1 MAIGQKLEDA
11 RNRKGISIREASEST
26 KIRGDFLT
34 SFEAGNFD
42 INLPEVYLRGFI
54 RVYARFLGIDPE
66 SAVADLN
73 LEIGSVKNKN
83 AKKSIG
89 KMGGNDP
96 VEGNK
101 ELTQAESSRMVNKHA
116 IPSKFSQK
124 PLIFIGTT
132 GAMMVLVAV
141 ILIIIFS
148 SPENPELE
156 VSENTQSSPS
166 TVRETNSGLISQL
179 DQQIITKT
187 DSETGSMSKESTL
200 KLAAIGPI
208 ERLIISDEGKSPKI
222 FHEFKNIQLGWEKAI
237 PFSKSFRCY
246 SSSLQ
251 HIRFAVDDGIE
262 KQVSGEGAGNFSWSV
277 K

>member
-89 KMGGNDP
+89 KMGGNDT

-101 ELTQAESSRMVNKHA
+101 ELTQAESSRIVNKNA

-124 PLIFIGTT
+124 PLIFIGIT
-132 GAMMVLVAV
+132 GVIIVLIAV
-141 ILIIIFS
+141 LLIIIFS
-148 SPENPELE
+148 SPENPQVER
-156 VSENTQSSPS
+156 SENTESSPS
-166 TVRETNSGLISQL
+166 TVRETNTGLTSQL
-179 DQQIITKT
+179 DQQIITQA
-187 DSETGSMSKESTL
+187 DSKASPVSKESTL

-208 ERLIISDEGKSPKI
+208 ERLIISDEGKSPKV